1 MKTLRRPVVVRALLL
16 ACLLVLAATSGQAQV
31 NCAGVSAWTD
41 CCSCSYKAGQLAT
54 FNGTLY
60 HAAQTFTNTCEAGW
74 KPSLAP
80 SLWTLNGTCVAASPA
95 AMPRGHTNNP
105 MPPAATATPQPT
117 PTSVAPLTPL
127 PTSTATPS
135 GVKIAVQGSRSCDGM
150 QQFLMLQWNTA
161 PPHLGSSDYKIGFS
175 ASPGGPYTPKLLGA
189 QTGSVITTIGLD
201 SLPGCTGIDN
211 ACVGYVAVS
220 TGGAYS
226 QGVRGEMI
234 APACSSPPAP
244 LPPAG
249 PMPGPPKGVFATPGT
264 DTCDGFFKSIVLSW
278 RPLPGA
284 KYYNVYRAEPGT
296 NTFEPLAWYIPATSY
311 AVPVRGAADFV
322 VYALNG
328 TEMTAGTRV
337 LGKWTTTTCPAPTP
351 ATPGWRP
358 GITYF
363 IGTVVMHADGN
374 YKCLQTHQSQLGWEP
389 PNAPTLWSKQ

>member
-1 MKTLRRPVVVRALLL
+1 MKTLRRPLVVRTLLL
-16 ACLLVLAATSGQAQV
+16 GLWCLLLGATAQAQV
-31 NCAGVSAWTD
+31 NCASVAPWTD
-41 CCSCSYKAGQLAT
+41 CCNCSYNVGQLVT
-54 FNGTLY
+54 WNGALY

-95 AMPRGHTNNP
+95 AIPKNRTNP
-105 MPPAATATPQPT
+105 VPAATVTPQPT

-127 PTSTATPS
+127 PSSTATPS

-150 QQFLMLQWNTA
+150 QQFLMLQWNTS

-175 ASPGGPYTPKLLGA
+175 GAPRGPYVPKLLGS
-189 QTGSVITTIGLD
+189 QTGSVVTTIGLD
-201 SLPGCTGIDN
+201 TLPGCN
-211 ACVGYVAVS
+211 AVANECVGYIAVS

-234 APACSSPPAP
+234 APACSSPPPP

-249 PMPGPPKGVFATPGT
+249 PMPGPPKGLFATPGN
-264 DTCDGFFKSIVLSW
+264 DTCDGFFKPIVLSW

-296 NTFEPLAWYIPATSY
+296 NAFEPLAWYIPATSY
-311 AVPVRGAADFV
+311 TVPVRGAADFV

-328 TEMTAGTRV
+328 TEITAGTRV
-337 LGKWTTTTCPAPTP
+337 LGKWTPMTCGAPTP
-351 ATPGWRP
+351 TTPGWRP

-363 IGTVVMHADGN
+363 VGTVVMHGDGA
-374 YKCLQTHQSQLGWEP
+374 YKSLQTHQSQLGWEP